1 MATTG
6 KSDKIEAG
14 DGLTITAQQKQSSS
28 NQQQGAKNARA
39 AHGDA
44 KYVSLQPI

>member
-14 DGLTITAQQKQSSS
+14 VGLPSIAQQKQSSS
-28 NQQQGAKNARA
+28 NQQ
-39 AHGDA
+39 
-44 KYVSLQPI
+44 